1 MDFEATT
8 IPIQEENI
16 DAWAFVEIMGHT
28 TVAGR
33 LTTRKIGTEVMLQI
47 DITKGDTEFSH
58 SVLYGP
64 KAIFS
69 ISPTTES
76 WCRKFNAARSRF
88 DRSPLP
94 YIPPERQIGVGAN
107 HDAPAGEGD
116 NLFTP
121 DDDQEGI
128 I

>member
-16 DAWAFVEIMGHT
+16 DAWAFLEIMGHT
-28 TVAGR
+28 TCAGR

-47 DITKGDTEFSH
+47 DITKGETGFSH

-69 ISPTTES
+69 ISPTTEA
-76 WCRKFNAARSRF
+76 WCRKYNMAREKY

-94 YIPPERQIGVGAN
+94 YIPEGRQLASPLPEGEGQ
-107 HDAPAGEGD
+107 GEGD
-116 NLFTP
+116 DPEDGHF
-121 DDDQEGI
+121 DREM
-128 I
+128 